1 MNYFSKSESYFKYSK
16 EYLEEEN
23 CIFHLISNK
32 KESFKNFFPEF
43 FIDLPGFTSIYKDKF
58 FSKLN
63 ELIDDEKLFFELFHK
78 YESKIEKSENCV
90 SNTDNINN
98 KEINEIK
105 KNLLGLKRKR
115 NKDKELKVEKGEK
128 GDNNE
133 EEKLSEYG
141 NELLLLEMDYP
152 QIIDNK
158 DSVQIKNEDKKEDD
172 NKDKNKDNK
181 DKTKDNDK
189 NKDIKQNDKD
199 IPVKKEKN
207 DENEINNINKNKEN
221 KENKDNNEV
230 KQKEKE
236 IPKQHIPEKKSK
248 KTKIK
253 ESKKDNLNLEE
264 KEEEFPPKNGNKSKK
279 SSKVN
284 NKFHRNRIIPYS
296 QNASKKKKKKSRYI
310 SINKSY
316 YTNIYSPVKTTNY
329 NNILTNVIE
338 NTLYNSYDNNRNDF
352 FGMHKYQEYSPNPL
366 NISFGINSRL
376 DKMPK
381 INVYQK
387 KKHQINYSAGKLLNN
402 IKEKL
407 SNIDPRN
414 KMMRKRRVISE
425 DKLKREE
432 MQKLNQIVNNNFY
445 GKERLKSPDVKETN
459 NENNINYA
467 TDVNPMNKVK
477 KFKKKKLVKGI
488 NTSKSTKK
496 IVFNKNTSLG
506 YKIILSYKK
515 ENNERIITKSEF
527 VPESII
533 IEKKAIEMS
542 EIKSLFSSISN
553 KIKREPTI
561 KENIKKRRRRRKKK
575 PPKEVIEKRQIMQ
588 KNLTQFRKLR
598 KSTRIQ
604 HVKNISKVKLSYKKK
619 LRRRSKIFIRRK
631 AQREE
636 KKISKNK
643 NKKEERAYDSG
654 SENCVLTAGKIR
666 TNLQESMDI
675 TNNTIDGDN
684 ILVKQTD
691 NFDSG
696 DGGVSNRNSKRRLSN
711 YNFDS
716 IEAIK
721 GFNYLFNQK

>member
-32 KESFKNFFPEF
+32 KESFKKFFTEF

-78 YESKIEKSENCV
+78 YESKVEGNENCV
-90 SNTDNINN
+90 LNDNNIND
-98 KEINEIK
+98 KEKNEVK
-105 KNLLGLKRKR
+105 KDLLGFKRKR
-115 NKDKELKVEKGEK
+115 NKDKDIKGEKGEK
-128 GDNNE
+128 DNKVE

-141 NELLLLEMDYP
+141 EELLQLEIDYP

-158 DSVQIKNEDKKEDD
+158 DSIQIKNENENESMKTVNKDKDKIH
-172 NKDKNKDNK
+172 DKNKDN
-181 DKTKDNDK
+181 NQN
-189 NKDIKQNDKD
+189 NKE

-207 DENEINNINKNKEN
+207 DENDINNINKD
-221 KENKDNNEV
+221 KENKDYNEL

-236 IPKQHIPEKKSK
+236 ILKQYIPEKKSK
-248 KTKIK
+248 KAKIK
-253 ESKKDNLNLEE
+253 ENKKDNLNLEE
-264 KEEEFPPKNGNKSKK
+264 KDEELPPKNGNKSKK

-284 NKFHRNRIIPYS
+284 NKIHRNKFLPHS

-316 YTNIYSPVKTTNY
+316 FTNIYSPVKTTNY

-338 NTLYNSYDNNRNDF
+338 NSLYNSYDNNRNDF
-352 FGMHKYQEYSPNPL
+352 FIMHKSQEYSPNPL
-366 NISFGINSRL
+366 NMSFGINSRL

-381 INVYQK
+381 INVYRK
-387 KKHQINYSAGKLLNN
+387 KKHQINFSAGKLLNN
-402 IKEKL
+402 IKQKL
-407 SNIDPRN
+407 SNIDSRN
-414 KMMRKRRVISE
+414 KIMRKRRVVSE
-425 DKLKREE
+425 DILKREE
-432 MQKLNQIVNNNFY
+432 MQKLKQIVNNNFY

-459 NENNINYA
+459 NENNINFA
-467 TDVNPMNKVK
+467 NDANSTIKINKVK
-477 KFKKKKLVKGI
+477 KKKLIKGI
-488 NTSKSTKK
+488 NTSKSTRKN
-496 IVFNKNTSLG
+496 VFNKNTSLG
-506 YKIILSYKK
+506 YKIILKYKK
-515 ENNERIITKSEF
+515 ENNERIITNSEF
-527 VPESII
+527 VPDSII

-542 EIKSLFSSISN
+542 EVKPLFSSLLN
-553 KIKREPTI
+553 KIKKEATI
-561 KENIKKRRRRRKKK
+561 KENIKKRKRKRKKK
-575 PPKEVIEKRQIMQ
+575 LTKEDIEKRQKTQM
-588 KNLTQFRKLR
+588 NLTQFRKLR

-604 HVKNISKVKLSYKKK
+604 HVKNISKVKSSYKKK

-631 AQREE
+631 AKREE
-636 KKISKNK
+636 RKISKK
-643 NKKEERAYDSG
+643 KKEERAYDSG
-654 SENCVLTAGKIR
+654 SEDCVLTAGKIR
-666 TNLQESMDI
+666 TNLQENMDI

-696 DGGVSNRNSKRRLSN
+696 DGGFSNRNSKKRLSN

>member
-1 MNYFSKSESYFKYSK
+1 M
-16 EYLEEEN
+16 
-23 CIFHLISNK
+23 
-32 KESFKNFFPEF
+32 
-43 FIDLPGFTSIYKDKF
+43 
-58 FSKLN
+58 
-63 ELIDDEKLFFELFHK
+63 
-78 YESKIEKSENCV
+78 
-90 SNTDNINN
+90 
-98 KEINEIK
+98 
-105 KNLLGLKRKR
+105 
-115 NKDKELKVEKGEK
+115 
-128 GDNNE
+128 
-133 EEKLSEYG
+133 
-141 NELLLLEMDYP
+141 
-152 QIIDNK
+152 
-158 DSVQIKNEDKKEDD
+158 
-172 NKDKNKDNK
+172 
-181 DKTKDNDK
+181 
-189 NKDIKQNDKD
+189 
-199 IPVKKEKN
+199 
-207 DENEINNINKNKEN
+207 
-221 KENKDNNEV
+221 
-230 KQKEKE
+230 
-236 IPKQHIPEKKSK
+236 
-248 KTKIK
+248 
-253 ESKKDNLNLEE
+253 
-264 KEEEFPPKNGNKSKK
+264 
-279 SSKVN
+279 
-284 NKFHRNRIIPYS
+284 
-296 QNASKKKKKKSRYI
+296 
-310 SINKSY
+310 
-316 YTNIYSPVKTTNY
+316 
-329 NNILTNVIE
+329 
-338 NTLYNSYDNNRNDF
+338 
-352 FGMHKYQEYSPNPL
+352 

>member
-32 KESFKNFFPEF
+32 KESFKKFFTEF

-78 YESKIEKSENCV
+78 YESKVEGNENCFL
-90 SNTDNINN
+90 NDNNIND
-98 KEINEIK
+98 KEKNEVK
-105 KNLLGLKRKR
+105 KDLLGFKRKR
-115 NKDKELKVEKGEK
+115 NKDKDIKGEKGEK
-128 GDNNE
+128 DNKVE

-141 NELLLLEMDYP
+141 EELLQLEIDYP

-158 DSVQIKNEDKKEDD
+158 DSVQIKNENENEAMKTVNKDKDKIH
-172 NKDKNKDNK
+172 DKNKDN
-181 DKTKDNDK
+181 NQN
-189 NKDIKQNDKD
+189 NKE

-207 DENEINNINKNKEN
+207 DENDINNINKD
-221 KENKDNNEV
+221 KENKDYNEL

-236 IPKQHIPEKKSK
+236 ILKQYIPEKKSK
-248 KTKIK
+248 KAKIK
-253 ESKKDNLNLEE
+253 ENKKDNLNLEE
-264 KEEEFPPKNGNKSKK
+264 KDEELPQKIGNKSKK

-284 NKFHRNRIIPYS
+284 NKIHRNKFLPHS

-316 YTNIYSPVKTTNY
+316 FTNIYSPVKTTNY

-338 NTLYNSYDNNRNDF
+338 NSLYNSYDNNRNDF
-352 FGMHKYQEYSPNPL
+352 FIMHKSQEYSPNPL
-366 NISFGINSRL
+366 NMSFGINSRL

-381 INVYQK
+381 INVYRK
-387 KKHQINYSAGKLLNN
+387 KKHQINFSAGKLLNN
-402 IKEKL
+402 IKQKL
-407 SNIDPRN
+407 SNIDSRN
-414 KMMRKRRVISE
+414 KIMRKRRVVSE
-425 DKLKREE
+425 DILKREE
-432 MQKLNQIVNNNFY
+432 MQKLKQIVNNNFY

-459 NENNINYA
+459 NENNINFA
-467 TDVNPMNKVK
+467 NDANSTIKINKVK
-477 KFKKKKLVKGI
+477 KKKLIKGI
-488 NTSKSTKK
+488 NTSKSTRKN
-496 IVFNKNTSLG
+496 VFNKNTSLG
-506 YKIILSYKK
+506 YKIILKYKK
-515 ENNERIITKSEF
+515 ENNERIITNSEF
-527 VPESII
+527 VPDSII

-542 EIKSLFSSISN
+542 EIKPLFSSLLN
-553 KIKREPTI
+553 KIKKEPTI
-561 KENIKKRRRRRKKK
+561 KENIKKRKRKRKKK
-575 PPKEVIEKRQIMQ
+575 LTKEDIEKRQKTQM
-588 KNLTQFRKLR
+588 NLTQFRKLR

-604 HVKNISKVKLSYKKK
+604 HVKNISKVKSSYKKK

-631 AQREE
+631 AKREE
-636 KKISKNK
+636 RKISKK
-643 NKKEERAYDSG
+643 KKEERAYDSG
-654 SENCVLTAGKIR
+654 SEDCVLTAGKIR
-666 TNLQESMDI
+666 TNLQENMDI

-696 DGGVSNRNSKRRLSN
+696 DGGFSNRNSKKRLSN